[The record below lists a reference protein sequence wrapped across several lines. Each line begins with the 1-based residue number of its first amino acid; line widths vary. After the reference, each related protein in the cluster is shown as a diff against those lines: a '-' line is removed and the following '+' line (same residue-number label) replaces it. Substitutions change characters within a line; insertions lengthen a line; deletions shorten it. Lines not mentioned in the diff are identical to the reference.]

1 MFPKTLTGD
10 TRQSFCPNSPK
21 KMFWGGNFLLVLPI
35 LGSSL
40 RWRQADREPDFP
52 GSLIGFYDLRHVGRE
67 GDALFVLWCVFTTK
81 TVIFNWNFHEKSLN
95 ANFPSYRKENGVSSS
110 WKNSVSCG
118 STRKKCGVNFSQKWV
133 WHDRRGDFDFL
144 KVWTEKRGWYGFD
157 FFKIRIGGKGKVE
170 RSAICYLL
178 MQRTVKFVAVEK
190 LNMRAVFAVSVG
202 DEKKARP
209 CIRCGERETVDE
221 IGLCRR

>member
-1 MFPKTLTGD
+1 MKVNFQFFTKSDVVFKVLKRQKCVFWTFTYPKIFKQFATKVLEKI
-10 TRQSFCPNSPK
+10 FYL
-21 KMFWGGNFLLVLPI
+21 NFLFL
-35 LGSSL
+35 
-40 RWRQADREPDFP
+40 
-52 GSLIGFYDLRHVGRE
+52 
-67 GDALFVLWCVFTTK
+67 
-81 TVIFNWNFHEKSLN
+81 FNWNFHEKSLN

-144 KVWTEKRGWYGFD
+144 KVWTEKPGWYGFD

-170 RSAICYLL
+170 RSAIYYLL

-190 LNMRAVFAVSVG
+190 RNMRAVFAVSVG
-202 DEKKARP
+202 DEKKLARVF
-209 CIRCGERETVDE
+209 GAANERRWTRAD
-221 IGLCRR
+221 CARNADFT